1 MSVTKMPPQV
11 KDQELEELKEFLNL
25 VLEEGEDVVSEW
37 EYDFVGNILDRA
49 DNIRLS
55 VKQREKLYQ
64 VKQKIVKEGLCE
76 EEDYAQI

>member
-1 MSVTKMPPQV
+1 MPPQV

-25 VLEEGEDVVSEW
+25 VLEEGEDVILKW
-37 EYDFVGNILDRA
+37 EYDFIGSILDRA

-55 VKQREKLYQ
+55 DKQREKLYQ

-76 EEDYAQI
+76 EDDYAQI